1 MILKIQGSDIYKQ
14 IASGNR
20 LTSASKDPSGL
31 AISEKLTSQIN
42 GDDKAIDNIASSQN
56 LLNTADGALNG
67 ISDNLQR
74 VRELAV
80 QASSGIMTDSDKSII
95 QSEID
100 EIFNQINNTAQ
111 NTEFN
116 TMKLLD
122 GSFENKNLGANNQGQ
137 GTIMK
142 LENSSLEGL
151 GLEGFSVEGDFDI
164 GTIDAAL
171 SKVQESRSEIGAK
184 NNGFESQMRQTE
196 VSRENLSA
204 GRSTIADI
212 DIAKAVMD
220 LNKEKVLSQYQ
231 IAIQNKAAEQKEHQ
245 LGLFI

>member
-1 MILKIQGSDIYKQ
+1 MKIQDSDIYKQ

-20 LTSASKDPSGL
+20 LTSASKDPAGT
-31 AISEKLTSQIN
+31 AISEKLTSQIK
-42 GDDKAIDNIASSQN
+42 GSDQAIDNIASSQN
-56 LLNTADGALNG
+56 LLQTADGALNG
-67 ISDNLQR
+67 ISEDLQR

-95 QSEID
+95 QGEID
-100 EIFNQINNTAQ
+100 EIFKQINTSAQ

-122 GSFENKNLGANNQGQ
+122 GSFENKTLGANNQGQ
-137 GTIMK
+137 GTIMN
-142 LENSSLEGL
+142 LENSSLQGL

-164 GTIDAAL
+164 GTIDQAL

-184 NNGFESQMRQTE
+184 SNGFESQIRQTE
-196 VSRENLSA
+196 ISRDNLEA
-204 GRSTIADI
+204 GRSTIADM

-220 LNKEKVLSQYQ
+220 LNKEKVLNQYQ
-231 IAIQNKAAEQKEHQ
+231 MAIQNKQVEQEKNQ
-245 LGLFI
+245 LGLLI